1 MDTLQPTVF
10 QVVGAIDFASLV
22 TETILAGAVLG
33 ILVSLINMAGSR
45 D

>member
-10 QVVGAIDFASLV
+10 QIVETIDFVSVV